1 MLDQRR
7 KIYLWQEFPQT
18 LLPSGMDTSL
28 TQLPNDEEFDNV
40 KNLNF
45 VDEVQKTPLVQLV
58 KRIHL
63 ENLRDFEIMAEKMA
77 GHEVRVPLYEAG
89 RWTRDEEFGDLLM
102 NGVNPFVLSKCT
114 SLPEN
119 FHVTTEMVQGS
130 LSRGTSLEDEIKVS
144 KVKRIRL
151 WYVVPCRQPPYID
164 SCAIAYIVIP
174 LFRFYGL
181 FNLHCAIMF
190 LPSFLLAFSS

>member
-28 TQLPNDEEFDNV
+28 TQLPNDEEFGNV

-58 KRIHL
+58 KRIHF

-102 NGVNPFVLSKCT
+102 NGVNPFVLSKCV
-114 SLPEN
+114 SIPEN

-130 LSRGTSLEDEIKVS
+130 LSRGKSLEDEIKVS
-144 KVKRIRL
+144 NVHKGFDCVTL
-151 WYVVPCRQPPYID
+151 CCID
-164 SCAIAYIVIP
+164 AASTA
-174 LFRFYGL
+174 
-181 FNLHCAIMF
+181 
-190 LPSFLLAFSS
+190 LPF